1 MEKFTFSIFK
11 ISCKLVFLGRDS
23 KFLEGCQALR
33 RDPALLVAEVPGPRS
48 AYEAAGRPPARPPA
62 RLPAAAWSL
71 RPGPWAS
78 APTLSTGAA

>member
-62 RLPAAAWSL
+62 AAWSL

-78 APTLSTGAA
+78 VPTLSTGAA